1 MTNKENKKLF
11 YKYRS
16 MNALLDGFKELEDE
30 YLYFSPTKDLNDPLE
45 GYMDIDFK
53 GDKIIWTNFF
63 KNYIFSLFLFRNNVY
78 SIENSSILS
87 EDQR

>member
-30 YLYFSPTKDLNDPLE
+30 YLYFSPTR
-45 GYMDIDFK
+45 FK
-53 GDKIIWTNFF
+53 
-63 KNYIFSLFLFRNNVY
+63 
-78 SIENSSILS
+78 
-87 EDQR
+87 